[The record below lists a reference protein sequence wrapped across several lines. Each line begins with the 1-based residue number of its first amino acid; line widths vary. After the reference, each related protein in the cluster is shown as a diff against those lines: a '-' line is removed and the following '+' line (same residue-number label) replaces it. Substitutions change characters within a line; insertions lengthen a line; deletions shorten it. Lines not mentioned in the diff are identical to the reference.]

1 MSMMELHGQDRLLM
15 VVMSDDGNAWR
26 MTACKQKPNMVIA
39 MVTNSYF
46 IQPEDNGGENDFQEI
61 KTTVIY
67 AEYKCILNIGPANNG
82 VKIYMYRYTGA
93 G

>member
-1 MSMMELHGQDRLLM
+1 MSMMGLHGQDRLLM

-46 IQPEDNGGENDFQEI
+46 IQPEDNGEGKKMI
-61 KTTVIY
+61 IRRLKTTVIS
-67 AEYKCILNIGPANNG
+67 AEYINVFL
-82 VKIYMYRYTGA
+82 
-93 G
+93 

>member
-1 MSMMELHGQDRLLM
+1 M

-46 IQPEDNGGENDFQEI
+46 IQPEDHGGKNGYQEI
-61 KTTVIY
+61 KTAVIS
-67 AEYKCILNIGPANNG
+67 AEYKKCLLKIRPANNG
-82 VKIYMYRYTGA
+82 VKMYI
-93 G
+93 

>member
-1 MSMMELHGQDRLLM
+1 MMWLHGQDRLLM

-46 IQPEDNGGENDFQEI
+46 IQPEENGGVKKKKTTFQSIE
-61 KTTVIY
+61 TTVIS
-67 AEYKCILNIGPANNG
+67 AEYKCLLEYQAS
-82 VKIYMYRYTGA
+82 KQRR
-93 G
+93 

>member
-1 MSMMELHGQDRLLM
+1 MSMMGLHGQDRLLM

-46 IQPEDNGGENDFQEI
+46 IQPEDNGGKNDFQ
-61 KTTVIY
+61 
-67 AEYKCILNIGPANNG
+67 
-82 VKIYMYRYTGA
+82 
-93 G
+93 